1 MRRVGMKAAGGG
13 RVDRLGQL
21 CHVVNLFDGL
31 LDIIAKKLVSNWH
44 RLVAQRLVSSVDTG
58 SHDLSSS
65 LRHIE
70 KCIAKHSDCLLT
82 ARC

>member
-1 MRRVGMKAAGGG
+1 MKAAGGG

-44 RLVAQRLVSSVDTG
+44 RRFGCTKTG
-58 SHDLSSS
+58 
-65 LRHIE
+65 IVG
-70 KCIAKHSDCLLT
+70 
-82 ARC
+82 